1 MTKTQRQ
8 NIEKTIKWLE
18 SIQIGYQHE
27 INKINCAAVMGE
39 LAQDLESKIPYIDKV
54 VKALAD
60 VKAAILTIKTE
71 LLFEENY
78 EKETE

>member
-18 SIQIGYQHE
+18 SIQIDYQHE

-71 LLFEENY
+71 LLFERE
-78 EKETE
+78 

>member
-18 SIQIGYQHE
+18 SIQIDYQHE

-60 VKAAILTIKTE
+60 VKATILTIKTE
-71 LLFEENY
+71 LLFEE
-78 EKETE
+78 E

>member
-18 SIQIGYQHE
+18 SIQIDYQHE
-27 INKINCAAVMGE
+27 INKINCAAVMGK

-71 LLFEENY
+71 LLFERE
-78 EKETE
+78 

>member
-18 SIQIGYQHE
+18 SIQIDYQHE

-71 LLFEENY
+71 LLFEGE
-78 EKETE
+78 